1 MAWNLDDDGK
11 FKNPIS
17 GHSAT
22 TFFLRRSIAIIRE
35 ITGMELDYPE
45 FGISCLNTTGIIAQH
60 WDFIP
65 SAKSHPDTV
74 INLCVV
80 MGIMEWVDSTRK
92 NRPAGVPVTNPIN
105 RKKAED
111 LFPLVMQLVYELFPL
126 FKQFSEAQSFVEGS
140 FNHAIRYVEE
150 LDLQW
155 KRGFR
160 EKMVCLLTLYPS
172 IRQWTLNDK
181 VMGKIASEL
190 NQLSEKPKN

>member
-17 GHSAT
+17 GHIAT

-126 FKQFSEAQSFVEGS
+126 FRQFSESQSFMEGS

-160 EKMVCLLTLYPS
+160 EKMVCLLALYPS

-181 VMGKIASEL
+181 IMGKIAGEL